1 MSATRNWTKAI
12 WQAFAQPTYSRAAV
26 DQARRLRSEK
36 MPRSLFKYRPPT
48 ELALENLKN
57 LQLWF
62 SSAARVND
70 PLDTAFTVQPDALY
84 DCPMPYEARE
94 GLFAKGVTDLLSE
107 SQVAALR
114 SPGLSLRTLGSVLW
128 SQKETES
135 ERTAIAGALEASYR
149 EVTST
154 FMQSISK
161 DIQTKYQICC
171 FTERIESIA
180 MWAHYTDGHKG
191 FAIEFD
197 AEALTLTGESDTIWP
212 VYYSETM
219 FDATECM
226 AQVCRD
232 KQKFN
237 PLFGIAASTCKS
249 AEWSYENE
257 WRSIIPIGNGESG
270 HLRTLPQ
277 PKRIYLGLAIESKI
291 EQQIVSIAQALRIPV
306 YRMKPEQSSYA
317 LRFEKISQF

>member
-12 WQAFAQPTYSRAAV
+12 WQAFAQPTYSRAAI

-36 MPRSLFKYRPPT
+36 LPRSIFKYRPPT
-48 ELALENLKN
+48 ELALENLVN

-84 DCPMPYEARE
+84 DCPMPFEDRE
-94 GLFAKGVTDLLSE
+94 RLFAQGVNDLLSE
-107 SQVAALR
+107 AQVAALR
-114 SPGLSLRTLGSVLW
+114 SPGLSLRTLGLVLW
-128 SQKETES
+128 SQIGTAR
-135 ERTAIAGALEASYR
+135 ERTAIEGALAASYR
-149 EVTST
+149 ELTSA
-154 FMQSISK
+154 FIQSISK

-171 FTERIESIA
+171 FTERIESVA

-197 AEALTLTGESDTIWP
+197 TEALTRAGESDMIWP

-226 AQVCRD
+226 EQAYRD

-237 PLFGIAASTCKS
+237 PLFGIAACICKS

-257 WRSIIPIGNGESG
+257 WRSIIPFSNDESG
-270 HLRTLPQ
+270 NLRTLPQ
-277 PKRIYLGLAIESKI
+277 PKIIYLGLAIEPKI
-291 EQQIVSIAQALRIPV
+291 AQHIVSIAQALRIPI
-306 YRMKPEQSSYA
+306 YCMKPGQSSYN
-317 LRFEKISQF
+317 LRFEKLS